1 VEGSASPNKAYFLP
15 FQNAIIRVCEYAPV
29 GGKAHFFF
37 GLDRLFYG
45 YASVLF
51 EQIASSPRRGEGYEW
66 KERLGTL
73 TYPKAKETPQVQIP
87 DVLANLTY
95 HHMLDAGKL
104 LGTVAPSPLLAK
116 WISNRKTDT
125 ISSSTRGITLRWL
138 LTWPGNYLGLAHT
151 PRWLSV

>member
-1 VEGSASPNKAYFLP
+1 
-15 FQNAIIRVCEYAPV
+15 VCEYAPV

-104 LGTVAPSPLLAK
+104 FGTVAPSPLLAK
-116 WISNRKTDT
+116 CISNRRTEYDFIFYTKDNFATALDLAQELFG
-125 ISSSTRGITLRWL
+125 TR
-138 LTWPGNYLGLAHT
+138 PHT
-151 PRWLSV
+151 A